1 MRDIPVFT
9 TDYGIASLGLR
20 EIPYRAEAY
29 VTAQTVCDLEGL
41 LKECVG
47 FCRMAGA
54 ERVYARGHEALS
66 QYPLH
71 TAVLEMRGAAR
82 VDREKVEHLF
92 PVTEAT
98 AGKWR
103 TIYNEAMAG
112 VDNAATLESRE
123 EGRLLSGGYFVH
135 HGGQLLGIG
144 WLEDTHLMALAAT
157 RPGAGERVM
166 HTLMSLV
173 EDATMTLEVASTNYR
188 AIRLYEKLGFLQTK
202 EITRWYAVDNRKL

>member
-29 VTAQTVCDLEGL
+29 VTAQAASDLEGL
-41 LKECVG
+41 LQECVG

-66 QYPLH
+66 KYPLH
-71 TAVLEMRGAAR
+71 TAVLEMRGTAR
-82 VDREKVEHLF
+82 VDRGKVEHLF

-103 TIYNEAMAG
+103 RIYNEAMAG
-112 VDNAATLESRE
+112 VDNASTLESRE
-123 EGRLLSGGYFVH
+123 EERLLSGGYFVH
-135 HGGQLLGIG
+135 HVGQLLGIG
-144 WLEDTHLMALAAT
+144 WLEDNRLMALAAT
-157 RPGAGERVM
+157 QPGAGERVM

-173 EDATMTLEVASTNYR
+173 EDAPMTLEVASTNHR

-202 EITRWYAVDNRKL
+202 EITRWYAVAG